1 MWPQGLQGQQTL
13 TRTYM
18 CTQMYACMHR
28 NNTCMSHAQG
38 LGFGARGAAV
48 HTQIHTHAC
57 MQHVHGPHIH
67 TKLSGCGIPQSRAAI
82 CTAGHQTG
90 VSPRQVSV
98 PGPGGHVPHSH
109 SSGHAPSFL
118 KFHSSTCGW
127 SLCLCMHHSAARGP
141 PAPPDAERCWAWCL
155 HKLFGLGLMVEGLRC
170 KV

>member
-1 MWPQGLQGQQTL
+1 MQGQQTL
-13 TRTYM
+13 TRACM
-18 CTQMYACMHR
+18 CTHMYACMHR

-67 TKLSGCGIPQSRAAI
+67 TKLSGCGIPKSRAAI
-82 CTAGHQTG
+82 CTAGQQTG

-98 PGPGGHVPHSH
+98 PDRCQSR
-109 SSGHAPSFL
+109 
-118 KFHSSTCGW
+118 
-127 SLCLCMHHSAARGP
+127 ARGDTCP
-141 PAPPDAERCWAWCL
+141 IVTHQDTRLVSSNSTRLLAAGRFAYVCITLLHAALLHRLTPSVGRGACTSCSAW
-155 HKLFGLGLMVEGLRC
+155 GLWL

>member
-1 MWPQGLQGQQTL
+1 MQGQQTL
-13 TRTYM
+13 TRTCM

-38 LGFGARGAAV
+38 LGFEARGAAV

-98 PGPGGHVPHSH
+98 PDRCQSQTGVSPGPGGTR
-109 SSGHAPSFL
+109 APS
-118 KFHSSTCGW
+118 
-127 SLCLCMHHSAARGP
+127 SLIRTRAYFPQIPLVYLRLVALPMYAPLCCTRPSCSAR
-141 PAPPDAERCWAWCL
+141 RR
-155 HKLFGLGLMVEGLRC
+155 KVLGVVLAQVVRPRAYG
-170 KV
+170 